1 MRVKVMRYVVLNVRL
16 GGTDWQAFCL
26 LSRSQT
32 DSQVATSQHKLV
44 KPELACGLA
53 KSGQLD
59 LQVSLQFHTSRRK
72 Q

>member
-16 GGTDWQAFCL
+16 DGTDWQAFCL

-32 DSQVATSQHKLV
+32 DSQVATSQHKLA

-53 KSGQLD
+53 KGG
-59 LQVSLQFHTSRRK
+59 
-72 Q
+72 